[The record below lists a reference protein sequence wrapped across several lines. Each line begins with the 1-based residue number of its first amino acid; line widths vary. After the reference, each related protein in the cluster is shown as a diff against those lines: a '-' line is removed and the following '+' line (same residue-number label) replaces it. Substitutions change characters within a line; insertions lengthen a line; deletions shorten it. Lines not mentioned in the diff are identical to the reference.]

1 MRFVLLLPL
10 LVGVAVAD
18 EASVGKCRAIV
29 DTAQRLA
36 CYDSLA
42 PASKPAVPE
51 PLRLTV
57 PEVPKVQL
65 IESGPAAR
73 VERPSAALF
82 GLEVQTQT
90 AQSDRIDTSV
100 EGRFDGWNAKTTIAF
115 ANGQVWQ
122 ISDGSN
128 AVLALV
134 NPKVTIRRGFLGA
147 FYLEIEGI
155 NRTARVRRVK

>member
-1 MRFVLLLPL
+1 MRFLLLLPF
-10 LVGVAVAD
+10 LVGVAMAD

-36 CYDSLA
+36 CYDNLV
-42 PASKPAVPE
+42 PISKPAVPE

-65 IESGPAAR
+65 IESGPTAR
-73 VERPSAALF
+73 VEKPSAALF
-82 GLEVQTQT
+82 GLEAQAQSTQT
-90 AQSDRIDTSV
+90 DRIDTSI
-100 EGRFDGWNAKTTIAF
+100 EGRFDGWNAKTAIAF

-122 ISDGSN
+122 VSDGSS
-128 AVLALV
+128 AVLALI
-134 NPKVTIRRGFLGA
+134 NPKVTIRRGFFGA
-147 FYLEIEGI
+147 FYLEVEGI